1 LQPHRKKENETAIIT
16 ANELTKDEEYELQVD
31 NEKNG
36 CPYIYVNIQEQKY
49 EMLIDSGAEIS
60 AISTE
65 YEESILK
72 SDKSTPTLP
81 LTGMTIHNA
90 TGDKSIKVN
99 RQLLIPLST
108 KNTIIHTP
116 FIVVPSLN
124 EGGII
129 GNDFLEAYNAK
140 IDFGEKFVIITVEHK
155 EIKIPFINKNN
166 GAPMHLKSLQTGISK
181 EPIRPRGII
190 THSISEQNYLDKI
203 LKKFSTVFKDE
214 PGKIKNYQCKIRLK
228 NDTPIFVKPYPI
240 PVSKQEAVNK
250 ELEKML
256 NMGII
261 ERSRSPYSIPIVP
274 VFKKNGEVRL
284 CLDAR
289 RINEQIIMD
298 CERPMTIDSIMT
310 KFKNVKYISTL
321 DLRSGYWQVP
331 LAEESR
337 APCSFLINGRNF
349 SYTRLPFGL
358 CISGAEFQKAMD
370 RVLGQLT
377 QEFVTIYVDDILIT
391 SPSLEKHYEHIQR
404 VLEKFMEYN
413 VTVNLEKCQFFKSEA
428 TFLGHI
434 ISNQG
439 VKMDNSKLQTVQDFK
454 APSNKKELQ
463 SFLGFLNF
471 YRRFID
477 KFAHIIEPMIEL
489 VRKDKRWFW
498 SDQHQKAFEKA
509 KSAFLQEVTIAFPDF
524 SQPFYL
530 NTDASTAAIGGEL
543 YQVINGHR
551 YTLGYA
557 SRTLKPAETRYTTT
571 EQEALAI
578 VYCCAKFRQYII
590 GHKVIA
596 QTDHHAL
603 TFIRKC
609 RLTSGR
615 LTRWSLALQEYDLV
629 IEYIPG
635 RLNVAADT
643 LTRYP
648 RINDIRKD
656 KKISINTMKEISY
669 SKLLIDKLKIIGELQ
684 EADRYTQKIRKKQS
698 LYTTTKNGITFTR
711 TKMTDQWRVII
722 PEQIQDQIIRETHRT
737 MGHPGRY
744 KTFHILNNMCT
755 FKNMNRTIAL
765 VIKTCE
771 ECQKNKPLNFKT
783 AGNIMAHKPTKLLER
798 ISVDLMGPLPTGRGG
813 VHYILA
819 VLDTFSKYIR
829 LYALKR
835 ATTKA
840 ILNKIEFDYIK
851 VVGKPESVLTDN
863 GTQFANKKWREKMD
877 ELGIA
882 VSFST
887 IYHPQSNPVE
897 RYNREIGRI
906 LRTYCNDQ
914 HTKWPNMLELVE
926 EWMNKMKSEITEE
939 TPYEVMFKKKANQQ
953 IHKLISYP
961 DQPDTDK
968 NIICLVADRIK
979 TKAEKREKKKMAL
992 KRHKY
997 EIGQQILIRN
1007 HQLSNA
1013 EHGEIKK
1020 LFNLYNGPYEIV
1032 KVISH
1037 NTLVIR
1043 NPVTNKQ
1050 QLTNVAEIRP
1060 YYQSNISQ

>member
-1 LQPHRKKENETAIIT
+1 
-16 ANELTKDEEYELQVD
+16 
-31 NEKNG
+31 
-36 CPYIYVNIQEQKY
+36 
-49 EMLIDSGAEIS
+49 MLVDSGAEIS
-60 AISTE
+60 AISTD
-65 YEESILK
+65 YEAAILK
-72 SDKSTPTLP
+72 TDRSIPTLP
-81 LTGMTIHNA
+81 LTGMIIHNA
-90 TGDKSIKVN
+90 TGDKAIKVN
-99 RQLLIPLST
+99 RQLLIPMSVNN
-108 KNTIIHTP
+108 KIIQTS
-116 FIVVPSLN
+116 FITVPSLN

-140 IDFGEKFVIITVEHK
+140 IDFGKKTVTIIIEQ
-155 EIKIPFINKNN
+155 EEMRIPFVNKLN
-166 GAPMHLKSLQTGISK
+166 GAPMHLKTIQSQVSK
-181 EPIRPRGII
+181 EPICPRMIN
-190 THSISEQNYLDKI
+190 THSPSEQNYLDKI
-203 LKKFSTVFKDE
+203 LKKFSSVFRNE
-214 PGKIKNYQCKIRLK
+214 PGMIKNYECTIKLK
-228 NDTPIFVKPYPI
+228 NHTPVCVKPYPI
-240 PVSKQEAVNK
+240 PIAKQDAVNK
-250 ELEKML
+250 EVEKML
-256 NMGII
+256 EMGII

-289 RINEQIIMD
+289 KINEQIVMD
-298 CERPMTIDSIMT
+298 CERPLTIESILA
-310 KFKNVKYISTL
+310 KFKRVKYISTL

-370 RVLGQLT
+370 RVLGHLT
-377 QEFVTIYVDDILIT
+377 EEFVTIYVDDILIT
-391 SPSLEKHYEHIQR
+391 SPSLEEHYEHIQR
-404 VLEKFMEYN
+404 VLTKFMEHN

-428 TFLGHI
+428 AFLGHI

-439 VKMDNSKLQTVQDFK
+439 IKMDNKKIKTIQDFK

-471 YRRFID
+471 YRRFIE
-477 KFAHIIEPMIEL
+477 KFAHTIEPLIEL
-489 VRKDKRWFW
+489 VRKDKKWCW
-498 SDQHQKAFEKA
+498 DEHHQRAFEEA
-509 KSAFLQEVTIAFPDF
+509 KSVFLQEVVIAFPDF

-543 YQVINGHR
+543 FQHINGHR
-551 YTLGYA
+551 HTLGYV

-603 TFIRKC
+603 TFIRQC

-615 LTRWSLALQEYDLV
+615 LTRWSLALQEYDLS

-635 RLNVAADT
+635 KLNIAADT

-648 RINDIRKD
+648 RVNDIRKD
-656 KKISINTMKEISY
+656 KKISINAIKEITY
-669 SKLLIDKLKIIGELQ
+669 SKELVDNLKIIGELQ
-684 EADRYTQKIRKKQS
+684 NTDQYAKKLRKKKS
-698 LYTTTKNGITFTR
+698 LFTTTKDGITFTR
-711 TKMTDQWRVII
+711 AKITDQWRVII
-722 PEQIQDQIIRETHRT
+722 PEQIQEQIIRETHRT
-737 MGHPGRY
+737 MGHPGKF
-744 KTFHILNNMCT
+744 KTFHILNNICT
-755 FKNMNRTIAL
+755 FKNMSRAIAH
-765 VIKTCE
+765 VIKTCD
-771 ECQKNKPLNFKT
+771 ECQRNKPLNFKA
-783 AGNIMAHKPTKLLER
+783 AGNIMAHKPTMLLER

-819 VLDTFSKYIR
+819 VLDTFSKYIK

-840 ILNKIEFDYIK
+840 ILNKIEMDYIRSI
-851 VVGKPESVLTDN
+851 GKPQSILTDN
-863 GTQFANKKWREKMD
+863 GTQFANKKWKEKMN
-877 ELGIA
+877 ELGIT
-882 VSFST
+882 VTFST

-914 HTKWPNMLELVE
+914 HSKWPNMLGMVE
-926 EWMNKMKSEITEE
+926 EWMNKMKSEVTEE
-939 TPYEVMFKKKANQQ
+939 TPFEVMFKKRANHQ
-953 IHKLISYP
+953 IHTIISYP

-979 TKAEKREKKKMAL
+979 TKAEKRENRNKTLNRK
-992 KRHKY
+992 KY
-997 EIGQQILIRN
+997 EVGQQVLIRN
-1007 HQLSNA
+1007 HQLSNS

-1020 LFNLYNGPYEIV
+1020 LFNLFHGPYEII
-1032 KVISH
+1032 KIISQ
-1037 NTLVIR
+1037 NTLVIQ
-1043 NPVTNKQ
+1043 NLATKKE

-1060 YYQSNISQ
+1060 YYQ